1 MARLISGLLMSI
13 GLVLCLGCEPT
24 KSKETSAQALPDATV
39 QESKGENLREA
50 IRFLD
55 NITEYDRSQAIKEV
69 GYQLNSWM
77 ATDQN
82 DVFSTKIPELV
93 RSLPEDVRRYAPL
106 SRVDSREFTA
116 ADVQFVMQSR
126 LFASVAKWTSLATIS
141 DPIWKNWIEK
151 PDIVGGKELSEVEA
165 SNLQLAYRFFDW
177 TIRNIQLEGDAMDVE
192 VLPKDPRLPL
202 NDNALGYRQTPWQTL
217 TYGRGDFIERGRVFT
232 ELARQKNIPTVW
244 LAVGKV
250 DSLAPPSIWL
260 IGVPIAD
267 EIFLFDSK
275 LGIPIPG
282 PNQVGIATLRQVQQD
297 DSILQRLSVSGR
309 FKYALDFQGVQEVIA
324 LIDTDPSMIAGRMKR
339 LQESLTSDLRT
350 ELYVDVDGLAE
361 KIRKL
366 PKIQGVQGWSLSVM
380 TRMYAEE
387 LEPRL
392 KETNEFTARY
402 IKRNL
407 LYIDQTP
414 LLKAKYQHLMG
425 RWENSLDEQGAMAVY
440 MRCRAPEEDLS
451 NLAYDADLQRAYDVA
466 RLPNEPQDKF
476 TLRLAQAISIYR
488 EAKVDATYLIGLL
501 HFDQNSMDSSINW
514 LVKRASDIRGF
525 ERWQSS
531 IWYNAARAY
540 ESRGELNSAMELL
553 RQVPSSQE
561 AGNRLRARLLQR
573 VVGEGEEASTEPT
586 PGS

>member
-1 MARLISGLLMSI
+1 
-13 GLVLCLGCEPT
+13 
-24 KSKETSAQALPDATV
+24 
-39 QESKGENLREA
+39 
-50 IRFLD
+50 
-55 NITEYDRSQAIKEV
+55 
-69 GYQLNSWM
+69 
-77 ATDQN
+77 
-82 DVFSTKIPELV
+82 
-93 RSLPEDVRRYAPL
+93 
-106 SRVDSREFTA
+106 
-116 ADVQFVMQSR
+116 
-126 LFASVAKWTSLATIS
+126 
-141 DPIWKNWIEK
+141 
-151 PDIVGGKELSEVEA
+151 
-165 SNLQLAYRFFDW
+165 
-177 TIRNIQLEGDAMDVE
+177 
-192 VLPKDPRLPL
+192 
-202 NDNALGYRQTPWQTL
+202 
-217 TYGRGDFIERGRVFT
+217 
-232 ELARQKNIPTVW
+232 
-244 LAVGKV
+244 
-250 DSLAPPSIWL
+250 
-260 IGVPIAD
+260 
-267 EIFLFDSK
+267 